1 MTRRNSIGFTGRR
14 AGIIGGGLGGLSA
27 AVHLRRAGFDADLFE
42 ANDCV
47 GGRAGRLEQDGF
59 RFDTGPSL
67 LNYPWVFEELFRSCG
82 RRLEDYVTLLPVD
95 PSIRFL
101 WPDGTRL
108 ALSST
113 LPVLRAE
120 FERLEP
126 GSGAGLMAFL
136 ADAEAKYRLSFD
148 RLVCRNARSIWSWM
162 GGLTPAQML
171 RTSVWRSLNSELARF
186 FRNPR
191 IREALGS
198 YGMYLGGSPWHLP
211 GLFSILPY
219 GELAYGLS
227 LPKGGMYALVE
238 GIRRLAEEQGV
249 RIHTGR
255 RVRRIAT
262 EGGRARGLEF
272 EDGSTFACDVVVSN
286 VDVPASYTG
295 LLGRPAPRVRM
306 TPGVVT
312 FYWGVRGDAEGLPH
326 HSIFLPDDVR
336 ESFRDLLERRRVP
349 PGLPFYVSAASITD
363 PGLAP
368 PGHTTL
374 FGLVPVPALGDLGPV
389 DWAAEVARLRAQ
401 VLGRLRD
408 EGFAMDE
415 GRIVFERVWTP
426 VDWRDRFGLHDGSAF
441 GAAHTMFQLGP
452 FRLPNADPA
461 LRGLYYVG
469 ASTTPGTGLPLVT
482 LGGRMTAERVL
493 SDAR

>member
-1 MTRRNSIGFTGRR
+1 MKRRNEAT
-14 AGIIGGGLGGLSA
+14 
-27 AVHLRRAGFDADLFE
+27 AV
-42 ANDCV
+42 
-47 GGRAGRLEQDGF
+47 Q
-59 RFDTGPSL
+59 
-67 LNYPWVFEELFRSCG
+67 
-82 RRLEDYVTLLPVD
+82 
-95 PSIRFL
+95 
-101 WPDGTRL
+101 
-108 ALSST
+108 
-113 LPVLRAE
+113 
-120 FERLEP
+120 
-126 GSGAGLMAFL
+126 
-136 ADAEAKYRLSFD
+136 
-148 RLVCRNARSIWSWM
+148 
-162 GGLTPAQML
+162 Q
-171 RTSVWRSLNSELARF
+171 
-186 FRNPR
+186 
-191 IREALGS
+191 REVNG
-198 YGMYLGGSPWHLP
+198 
-211 GLFSILPY
+211 
-219 GELAYGLS
+219 
-227 LPKGGMYALVE
+227 
-238 GIRRLAEEQGV
+238 
-249 RIHTGR
+249 
-255 RVRRIAT
+255 
-262 EGGRARGLEF
+262 
-272 EDGSTFACDVVVSN
+272 
-286 VDVPASYTG
+286 
-295 LLGRPAPRVRM
+295 
-306 TPGVVT
+306 
-312 FYWGVRGDAEGLPH
+312 
-326 HSIFLPDDVR
+326 
-336 ESFRDLLERRRVP
+336 LLERRRVP